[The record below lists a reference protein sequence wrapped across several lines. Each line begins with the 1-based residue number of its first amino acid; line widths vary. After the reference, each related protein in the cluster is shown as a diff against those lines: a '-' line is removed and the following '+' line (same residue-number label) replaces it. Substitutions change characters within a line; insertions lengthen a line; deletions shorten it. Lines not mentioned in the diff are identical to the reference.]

1 MRMRGA
7 TGILMAIVAVAAAGT
22 AAAAPTR
29 MQRQLS
35 SLAMWEAERDFDAM
49 RTELGLSGSAPLV
62 GLEEPVANT
71 KAAKKARQL
80 DERRALRRSAINKS
94 TMRP

>member
-1 MRMRGA
+1 
-7 TGILMAIVAVAAAGT
+7 
-22 AAAAPTR
+22 
-29 MQRQLS
+29 
-35 SLAMWEAERDFDAM
+35 M